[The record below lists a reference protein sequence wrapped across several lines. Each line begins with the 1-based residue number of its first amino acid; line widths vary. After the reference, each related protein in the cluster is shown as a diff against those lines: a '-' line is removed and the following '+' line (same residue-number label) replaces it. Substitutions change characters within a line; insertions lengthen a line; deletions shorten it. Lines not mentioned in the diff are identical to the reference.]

1 MPKAVKDKREV
12 IREAIRRY
20 RDPVERGAYVL
31 GYLATAHPEREMR
44 RLLLFVGPHLERAW
58 AVWALKE
65 GATRAFEDLWEEVQP
80 RPEEVREV
88 YGLVDKGVLTEG
100 EAALLLRAR
109 KDPGLIEGRE
119 RAVRALLDKLRGRP
133 KA

>member
-31 GYLATAHPEREMR
+31 GYMAAAHPEREMK

-58 AVWALKE
+58 AAWALKE
-65 GATRAFEDLWEEVQP
+65 GAAQALRDIWEEVQP

-88 YGLVDKGVLTEG
+88 YSLVDKGVLTEG
-100 EAALLLRAR
+100 EAALLLRLR
-109 KDPGLIEGRE
+109 KDPGFIEGRE
-119 RAVRALLDKLRGRP
+119 RAVRALMDKLRGRP
-133 KA
+133 EA